1 MYILFILQFSSIVVF
16 ASTAIVSFG
25 LGFLYKR
32 ILIVKQKK
40 RILRLEDEM
49 LLNHAHIL
57 ELEKTVAELKR
68 EKDAQADYNVSKHK
82 PAADHGLRAS

>member
-1 MYILFILQFSSIVVF
+1 MYILFVLKFSSLVVL
-16 ASTAIVSFG
+16 AGTAIVSFG

-49 LLNHAHIL
+49 LLNHANIL
-57 ELEKTVAELKR
+57 ELEKTVAEMKK
-68 EKDAQADYNVSKHK
+68 EKDAQADYNVSKQK
-82 PAADHGLRAS
+82 PSTDHGLRAS